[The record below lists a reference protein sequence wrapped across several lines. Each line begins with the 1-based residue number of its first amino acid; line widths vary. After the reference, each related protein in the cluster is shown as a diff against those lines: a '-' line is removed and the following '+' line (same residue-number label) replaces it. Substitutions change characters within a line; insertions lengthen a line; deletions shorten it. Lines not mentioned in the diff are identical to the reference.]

1 MQLKQ
6 FTDEQ
11 LKVQIDYL
19 GREIL
24 ATSQHDAGFDRLN
37 EAYDRVVFE
46 LNERGLWK

>member
-11 LKVQIDYL
+11 LIAQINYL
-19 GREIL
+19 GTEIL
-24 ATSQHDAGFDRLN
+24 ATSSDEPGFDRLS

-46 LNERGLWK
+46 LTDRGIWE

>member
-11 LKVQIDYL
+11 LVAQINYL
-19 GREIL
+19 GHEIL
-24 ATSQHDAGFDRLN
+24 ATSSDEPGFDRLS

-46 LNERGLWK
+46 LNSRGLWQ

>member
-6 FTDEQ
+6 FTDDQ
-11 LKVQIDYL
+11 LKVQVNYL

-24 ATSQHDAGFDRLN
+24 ATSQDEPGFDRLN

-46 LNERGLWK
+46 LNARGLWQ